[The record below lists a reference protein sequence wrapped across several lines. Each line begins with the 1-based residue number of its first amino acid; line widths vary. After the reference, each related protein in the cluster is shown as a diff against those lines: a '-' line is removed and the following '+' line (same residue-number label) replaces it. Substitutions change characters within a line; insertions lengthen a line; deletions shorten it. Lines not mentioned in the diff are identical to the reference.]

1 MKRYIILLLA
11 LLTLTFSCKIRNI
24 ENKTETKIEYREVI
38 RDTTIFVP
46 ADKAIVTA
54 LLACD
59 SLGNVYL
66 KQIQTLQGNSSASAN
81 VIIRDNY
88 ITAEC
93 LCDSINIYLT
103 MKDRYYTEN
112 TNSVKTIV
120 VTTNILKFWQKALIY
135 FGVISFLLNVLYL
148 IFKLRKLWI

>member
-1 MKRYIILLLA
+1 MNRYIILSLA
-11 LLTLTFSCKIRNI
+11 LLTLTFSCKTRNF
-24 ENKTETKIEYREVI
+24 ENKIETKIEYREVI

-46 ADKAIVTA
+46 ADRAIVTA

-93 LCDSINIYLT
+93 LCDSLNIYLT

-120 VTTNILKFWQKALIY
+120 LTTNILKFWQKALIY